1 MPEGQAIHR
10 LARIA
15 SGFLAGRIVAA
26 SSPQGRFAE
35 GAARLDGLTAFRA
48 QAWGKHFFMPFAES
62 GASTAE
68 PSLGD
73 DGPAWLHVHL
83 GLYGRW
89 SFSGPRATDVA
100 GAGLRGG
107 GNAAAVPEPG
117 ATVRLR
123 LEAEG
128 LAADLTGP
136 ARCEVLDGQG
146 VRRGGRGDVVDRRAD
161 AGVEGYALES
171 VHVRSSRGGLLA
183 VGTLLATELVQS
195 LSERVD
201 LRFRRFN
208 S

>member
-146 VRRGGRGDVVDRRAD
+146 VRAVL
-161 AGVEGYALES
+161 AL
-171 VHVRSSRGGLLA
+171 
-183 VGTLLATELVQS
+183 S
-195 LSERVD
+195 LIHI
-201 LRFRRFN
+201 
-208 S
+208 